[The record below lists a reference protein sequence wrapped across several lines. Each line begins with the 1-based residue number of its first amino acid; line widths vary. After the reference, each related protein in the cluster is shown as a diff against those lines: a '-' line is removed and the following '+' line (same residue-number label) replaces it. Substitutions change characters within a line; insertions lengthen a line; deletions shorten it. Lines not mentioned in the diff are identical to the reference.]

1 MLSVIVPASN
11 EERYLGACLG
21 SVLNQTL
28 DPASC
33 GGAEIIVSAN
43 ACRDGTVALA
53 EGFAG
58 RAAARGWDLVVLDS
72 PAPGKPG
79 ALNRADAA
87 ARGDMRVYLDA
98 DVVMDPDLLAALVT
112 ALDTP
117 APRYASGRLRVTRAR
132 SWVTRRFASVWVRLP
147 FMTHGVPGAG
157 LFAVNAA
164 GRARW
169 GEFPD
174 IISDDTYVRL
184 QFAPPERIGVAPGYD
199 WPMIEGFAGLVRV
212 RRRQDAGVAEIARL
226 WPELMAREGKPP
238 LGLSGALRLALAQP
252 TGFVVY
258 AAVLAA
264 VRTGAAM
271 GQGGGAWARGR

>member
-1 MLSVIVPASN
+1 MLSVIIPASN
-11 EERYLGACLG
+11 EESYLGACLA
-21 SVLNQTL
+21 SVLDQTL

-43 ACRDGTVALA
+43 ACRDGTVAVA
-53 EGFAG
+53 EGFAD

-87 ARGDMRVYLDA
+87 ARGDLRVYLDA
-98 DVVMDPDLLAALVT
+98 DVVMDRDLLAALV
-112 ALDTP
+112 AVLDTP
-117 APRYASGRLRVTRAR
+117 APRYASGRLRVTRAQT
-132 SWVTRRFASVWVRLP
+132 WVTRRFADIWVRLP

-169 GEFPD
+169 DDFPP

-184 QFAPPERIGVAPGYD
+184 QFTPAERVGVAPGYD
-199 WPMIEGFAGLVRV
+199 WPMIEGFAGLVKV

-226 WPELMAREGKPP
+226 WPDLMAREGKPR
-238 LGLSGALRLALAQP
+238 LGLSGAARLALAHP
-252 TGFVVY
+252 VAFAVY
-258 AAVLAA
+258 VTVLMT
-264 VRTGAAM
+264 VRMGGTAGA
-271 GQGGGAWARGR
+271 GSGAWTRGR